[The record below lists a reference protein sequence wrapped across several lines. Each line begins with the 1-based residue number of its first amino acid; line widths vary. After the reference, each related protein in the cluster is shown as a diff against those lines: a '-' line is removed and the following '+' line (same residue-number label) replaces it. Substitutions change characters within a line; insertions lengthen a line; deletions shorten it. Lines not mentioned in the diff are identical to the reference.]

1 MSKRQARVVPE
12 QEAVMYLGPSLPD
25 GLLKHSALYSGGVLP
40 EYLQELSDENK
51 DIKALIVPVFK
62 IAETK
67 NNLRNKSSLD
77 YARFARILET
87 YTKGAK

>member
-1 MSKRQARVVPE
+1 MSKRQARVV
-12 QEAVMYLGPSLPD
+12 QTGEAVMYLGPSVKD
-25 GLLKHSALYSGGVLP
+25 GLLKHSAMYSGGVLP
-40 EYLQELSDENK
+40 EYLQKLSDENK
-51 DIKALIVPVFK
+51 DIKALIVPVSK